1 MSKMHKSKRKR
12 GGNTISMKA
21 DLNKDGVLSDYEKA
35 RGMAIQKSK
44 NEILCSAADNL
55 LKNKESILKA
65 NELDIKENK
74 NKLNSATLD
83 RLVLDEKRIESISSG
98 LVEISGLE
106 DPVGKII
113 DKWSRP
119 NGLEI
124 EKTSIPLGVIGVIY
138 ESRPNVSADA
148 AGLCLKSGNALIL
161 RGGSESFNS
170 SSKIVEIINRSYEN
184 FKLHKGVL
192 QYIPTKD
199 RNAVGHLLKM
209 DDFVDVIIPRGGRS
223 LIERV
228 INDSKVHV
236 IRHLDGICHTYI
248 HKSSIAN
255 LSKEVAVNAKM
266 RRPGICG
273 ATETILMDKEI
284 LSTHLP
290 DIIKSLTE
298 MDCEVRGDKHVLD
311 INNSLKLANEEDW
324 YTEYLDKIV
333 SIKTIFNGVEEA
345 VNHINLYG
353 SGHTDAILS
362 EDEDAVNFFLNNVD
376 SGIVMH
382 NTSTQFA
389 DGGEFGM
396 GAEIGISTSKV
407 HARGPVGVAQL
418 TSFKYKVKGSG
429 QIRP

>member
-1 MSKMHKSKRKR
+1 MSVEKLEKNILQIGRQAKEASRYVSQLSTNFK
-12 GGNTISMKA
+12 
-21 DLNKDGVLSDYEKA
+21 NK
-35 RGMAIQKSK
+35 
-44 NEILCSAADNL
+44 ILCSAAENL
-55 LKNKESILKA
+55 LKNKDIILKA

-74 NKLNSATLD
+74 DKLNSATLD
-83 RLVLDEKRIESISSG
+83 RLILDEKRIESISNG
-98 LVEISGLE
+98 LEEISKLE

-113 DKWSRP
+113 ENWSRP
-119 NGLEI
+119 NGLKI
-124 EKTSIPLGVIGVIY
+124 EKISIPLGVIGVIY

-148 AGLCLKSGNALIL
+148 AGLCLKSGNAIIL
-161 RGGSESFNS
+161 RGGSESFHS

-184 FKLHKGVL
+184 FKLPAGVL

-199 RNAVGHLLKM
+199 RSAVGHLLKM
-209 DDFVDVIIPRGGRS
+209 DNFVDVIIPRGGRS

-228 INDSKVHV
+228 INESKVHV

-248 HKSSIAN
+248 HKSSIAS
-255 LSKEVAVNAKM
+255 LSQEVVINAKM

-273 ATETILMDKEI
+273 ATETILIDKEV

-298 MDCEVRGDKHVLD
+298 MNCEVRGDEHVLG

-324 YTEYLDKIV
+324 HTEYLDKIV
-333 SIKTIFNGVEEA
+333 SIKTIFKGVEEA

-362 EDEDAVNFFLNNVD
+362 EDEEAVNYFLNNVD

>member
-1 MSKMHKSKRKR
+1 MNVENLEQNILQIGKQAKEASRYVSQ
-12 GGNTISMKA
+12 
-21 DLNKDGVLSDYEKA
+21 LST
-35 RGMAIQKSK
+35 KSK
-44 NEILCSAADNL
+44 NDILCAAAQNL
-55 LKNKESILKA
+55 SKNKDSILKA
-65 NELDIKENK
+65 NEKDIKENK
-74 NKLNSATLD
+74 DKLNSATLD
-83 RLVLDEKRIESISSG
+83 RLILDEERIESISNG
-98 LVEISGLE
+98 LVEISRLE

-113 DKWSRP
+113 EKWSRP
-119 NGLEI
+119 NGLKI
-124 EKTSIPLGVIGVIY
+124 EKISIPLGVIGVIY

-170 SSKIVEIINRSYEN
+170 SSKIVEIINHSYEK
-184 FKLHKGVL
+184 FKLPTGVL

-199 RNAVGHLLKM
+199 RNAVGHLLRM

-228 INDSKVHV
+228 INESKVHV

-248 HKSSIAN
+248 HKTSIVN

-273 ATETILMDKEI
+273 ATETILIDKEI

-290 DIIKSLTE
+290 EIIKSLNE
-298 MDCEVRGDKHVLD
+298 MNCEIRGDKHVLD
-311 INNSLKLANEEDW
+311 LDNSLKLANDKDW
-324 YTEYLDKIV
+324 HTEYLDKIV
-333 SIKTIFNGVEEA
+333 SIKTIFKGVEEA

-362 EDEDAVNFFLNNVD
+362 EDEGVVNFFLNNVD

>member
-1 MSKMHKSKRKR
+1 MNIENLEKNILQIGRQAKEASRYISQL
-12 GGNTISMKA
+12 NTS
-21 DLNKDGVLSDYEKA
+21 
-35 RGMAIQKSK
+35 SK
-44 NEILCSAADNL
+44 NDILCSAAENL
-55 LKNKESILKA
+55 LKNKDLILKA

-74 NKLNSATLD
+74 DKLNSATLD
-83 RLVLDEKRIESISSG
+83 RLILDEKRIESISNG
-98 LVEISGLE
+98 LEEISKLE

-113 DKWSRP
+113 ENWSRP
-119 NGLEI
+119 NGLKI
-124 EKTSIPLGVIGVIY
+124 EKISIPLGVIGVIY

-161 RGGSESFNS
+161 RGGSESFHS
-170 SSKIVEIINRSYEN
+170 SSKIVEIINHSYEN
-184 FKLHKGVL
+184 FKLPAGIL

-209 DDFVDVIIPRGGRS
+209 DNYVDVIIPRGGRS

-228 INDSKVHV
+228 INESKVHV

-255 LSKEVAVNAKM
+255 LSKDVAVNAKM

-273 ATETILMDKEI
+273 ATETILIDKEV

-290 DIIKSLTE
+290 EIIKSLTE
-298 MDCEVRGDKHVLD
+298 MNCEVRGDKHVLA

-324 YTEYLDKIV
+324 RTEYLDKIV
-333 SIKTIFNGVEEA
+333 SIKTIFKGVEEA

-362 EDEDAVNFFLNNVD
+362 EDEEAVHYFLNNVD

-418 TSFKYKVKGSG
+418 TSFKYKVMGSG

>member
-1 MSKMHKSKRKR
+1 MRYFVQLLK
-12 GGNTISMKA
+12 I
-21 DLNKDGVLSDYEKA
+21 
-35 RGMAIQKSK
+35 
-44 NEILCSAADNL
+44 L
-55 LKNKESILKA
+55 LKNKDSILKA

-74 NKLNSATLD
+74 DKLNSATLD
-83 RLVLDEKRIESISSG
+83 RLILDEKRIESISNG
-98 LVEISGLE
+98 LVEISKLE

-113 DKWSRP
+113 EKWSRP

-124 EKTSIPLGVIGVIY
+124 EKISIPLGVIGVIY

-184 FKLHKGVL
+184 FKLPKGVL

-199 RNAVGHLLKM
+199 RNAVGHLLTM
-209 DDFVDVIIPRGGRS
+209 DNFVDVIIPRGGRS

-228 INDSKVHV
+228 INESKVHV

-273 ATETILMDKEI
+273 ATETILIDKEV

-298 MDCEVRGDKHVLD
+298 MNCEVRGDKHVLD

-324 YTEYLDKIV
+324 HTEYLDKIV
-333 SIKTIFNGVEEA
+333 SIKTIFKGVEEA

>member
-1 MSKMHKSKRKR
+1 MLRSTRIVS
-12 GGNTISMKA
+12 
-21 DLNKDGVLSDYEKA
+21 Y
-35 RGMAIQKSK
+35 
-44 NEILCSAADNL
+44 SA
-55 LKNKESILKA
+55 
-65 NELDIKENK
+65 
-74 NKLNSATLD
+74 
-83 RLVLDEKRIESISSG
+83 
-98 LVEISGLE
+98 
-106 DPVGKII
+106 
-113 DKWSRP
+113 
-119 NGLEI
+119 
-124 EKTSIPLGVIGVIY
+124 
-138 ESRPNVSADA
+138 
-148 AGLCLKSGNALIL
+148 
-161 RGGSESFNS
+161 FNS
-170 SSKIVEIINRSYEN
+170 SSKIVEIINHSYEN
-184 FKLHKGVL
+184 FKLHKGIL

-273 ATETILMDKEI
+273 ATETILIDKEI

-298 MDCEVRGDKHVLD
+298 MDCEVRGDIHVLD
-311 INNSLKLANEEDW
+311 IYNSLKLANVEVW

>member
-1 MSKMHKSKRKR
+1 MSVEKLEKNILQIGRQAKEASRYVSQLSTNFK
-12 GGNTISMKA
+12 
-21 DLNKDGVLSDYEKA
+21 NK
-35 RGMAIQKSK
+35 
-44 NEILCSAADNL
+44 ILCSAAENL
-55 LKNKESILKA
+55 LKNKDIILKA

-74 NKLNSATLD
+74 DKLNSATLD
-83 RLVLDEKRIESISSG
+83 RLILDEKRIESISNG
-98 LVEISGLE
+98 LEEISKLE

-113 DKWSRP
+113 ENWSRP
-119 NGLEI
+119 NGLKI
-124 EKTSIPLGVIGVIY
+124 EKISIPLGVIGVIY

-148 AGLCLKSGNALIL
+148 AGLCLKSGNAIIL
-161 RGGSESFNS
+161 RGGSESFHS

-184 FKLHKGVL
+184 FKLPAGVL

-199 RNAVGHLLKM
+199 RSAVGHLLKM
-209 DDFVDVIIPRGGRS
+209 DNFVDVIIPRGGRS

-228 INDSKVHV
+228 INESKVHV

-248 HKSSIAN
+248 HKSSIAS
-255 LSKEVAVNAKM
+255 LSQEVVINAKM

-273 ATETILMDKEI
+273 ATETILIDKEV

-298 MDCEVRGDKHVLD
+298 MNCEVRGDEHVLG

-324 YTEYLDKIV
+324 HTEYLDKIV
-333 SIKTIFNGVEEA
+333 SIKTIFKGVEEA

>member
-1 MSKMHKSKRKR
+1 MSVE
-12 GGNTISMKA
+12 N
-21 DLNKDGVLSDYEKA
+21 LEKDILQIGRQAKEASRYVSQLSTS
-35 RGMAIQKSK
+35 SK
-44 NEILCSAADNL
+44 NNILCSAAENL
-55 LKNKESILKA
+55 LKNKDTILKA

-74 NKLNSATLD
+74 DKLNSATLD
-83 RLVLDEKRIESISSG
+83 RLILDEKRIESISNG
-98 LVEISGLE
+98 LEEISKLE

-113 DKWSRP
+113 ENWSRP
-119 NGLEI
+119 NGLKI
-124 EKTSIPLGVIGVIY
+124 EKISIPLGVIGVIY

-148 AGLCLKSGNALIL
+148 AGLSLKSGNALIL
-161 RGGSESFNS
+161 RGGSESFHS

-184 FKLHKGVL
+184 FKLPKGVL

-199 RNAVGHLLKM
+199 RNAVGHLLTM
-209 DDFVDVIIPRGGRS
+209 DNYVDVIIPRGGRS

-228 INDSKVHV
+228 INESKVHV

-248 HKSSIAN
+248 HKSSIPN
-255 LSKEVAVNAKM
+255 LSKDVVINAKM

-273 ATETILMDKEI
+273 ATETILIDKEV

-290 DIIKSLTE
+290 DIIKSFTE
-298 MDCEVRGDKHVLD
+298 MNCEVRGDEHVLG

-324 YTEYLDKIV
+324 HTEYLDKIV
-333 SIKTIFNGVEEA
+333 SIKTILKGVEEA
-345 VNHINLYG
+345 VNHINRYG

>member
-1 MSKMHKSKRKR
+1 MSVEKLEKNILQIGRQAKEASRYVSQLSTNFK
-12 GGNTISMKA
+12 
-21 DLNKDGVLSDYEKA
+21 NK
-35 RGMAIQKSK
+35 
-44 NEILCSAADNL
+44 ILCSAAENL
-55 LKNKESILKA
+55 LKNKDIILKA

-74 NKLNSATLD
+74 DKLNSATLD
-83 RLVLDEKRIESISSG
+83 RLILDEKRIESISNG
-98 LVEISGLE
+98 LEEISKLE

-113 DKWSRP
+113 ENWSRP
-119 NGLEI
+119 NGLKI
-124 EKTSIPLGVIGVIY
+124 EKISIPLGVIGVIY

-148 AGLCLKSGNALIL
+148 AGLCLKSGNAIIL
-161 RGGSESFNS
+161 RGGSESFHS

-184 FKLHKGVL
+184 FKLPAGVL

-199 RNAVGHLLKM
+199 RSAVGHLLKM
-209 DDFVDVIIPRGGRS
+209 DNFVDVIIPRGGRS

-228 INDSKVHV
+228 INESKVHV

-248 HKSSIAN
+248 HKSSIAS
-255 LSKEVAVNAKM
+255 LSQEVVINAKM

-273 ATETILMDKEI
+273 ATETILIDKEV

-298 MDCEVRGDKHVLD
+298 MNCEVRGDEHVLG

-324 YTEYLDKIV
+324 HTEYLDKIV
-333 SIKTIFNGVEEA
+333 SIKTIFKGVEEA
-345 VNHINLYG
+345 VSHINLYG

>member
-1 MSKMHKSKRKR
+1 MSV
-12 GGNTISMKA
+12 GNLEKNILQIGRQAKEASRY
-21 DLNKDGVLSDYEKA
+21 VSQLSTS
-35 RGMAIQKSK
+35 SK
-44 NEILCSAADNL
+44 NNILCSAAENL
-55 LKNKESILKA
+55 LKNKDTILKA

-74 NKLNSATLD
+74 DKLNSATLD
-83 RLVLDEKRIESISSG
+83 RLILDEKRIESISNG
-98 LVEISGLE
+98 LEEISKLE

-113 DKWSRP
+113 ENWSRP
-119 NGLEI
+119 NGLKI
-124 EKTSIPLGVIGVIY
+124 EKISIPLGVIGVIY

-161 RGGSESFNS
+161 RGGSESFHS
-170 SSKIVEIINRSYEN
+170 SSKIVEIINYSYEN
-184 FKLHKGVL
+184 FKLPAGIL

-209 DDFVDVIIPRGGRS
+209 DNYVDVIIPRGGRS

-228 INDSKVHV
+228 INESKVHV

-255 LSKEVAVNAKM
+255 LSKDVSVNAKM

-273 ATETILMDKEI
+273 ATETILIDKEV

-290 DIIKSLTE
+290 EIIKSLTE
-298 MDCEVRGDKHVLD
+298 MNCEVRGDKHVLA

-324 YTEYLDKIV
+324 HTEYLDKIV
-333 SIKTIFNGVEEA
+333 SIKTIFKGVEEA

-362 EDEDAVNFFLNNVD
+362 EDEEAVNYFLNNVD

-418 TSFKYKVKGSG
+418 TSFKYKVMGSG

>member
-1 MSKMHKSKRKR
+1 
-12 GGNTISMKA
+12 
-21 DLNKDGVLSDYEKA
+21 
-35 RGMAIQKSK
+35 
-44 NEILCSAADNL
+44 
-55 LKNKESILKA
+55 
-65 NELDIKENK
+65 
-74 NKLNSATLD
+74 
-83 RLVLDEKRIESISSG
+83 
-98 LVEISGLE
+98 
-106 DPVGKII
+106 
-113 DKWSRP
+113 
-119 NGLEI
+119 
-124 EKTSIPLGVIGVIY
+124 
-138 ESRPNVSADA
+138 
-148 AGLCLKSGNALIL
+148 
-161 RGGSESFNS
+161 
-170 SSKIVEIINRSYEN
+170 
-184 FKLHKGVL
+184 
-192 QYIPTKD
+192 
-199 RNAVGHLLKM
+199 M

-273 ATETILMDKEI
+273 ATETILIDKEI

>member
-1 MSKMHKSKRKR
+1 MNVENLEKNILQIGRQAKEASRYVSQL
-12 GGNTISMKA
+12 NT
-21 DLNKDGVLSDYEKA
+21 
-35 RGMAIQKSK
+35 KSK

-55 LKNKESILKA
+55 LKNKDSILKA
-65 NELDIKENK
+65 NEQDIKVNK
-74 NKLNSATLD
+74 DKLNAATLD
-83 RLVLDEKRIESISSG
+83 RLILDEKRIESISNG
-98 LVEISGLE
+98 LVEISKLE

-113 DKWSRP
+113 EKWSRP

-124 EKTSIPLGVIGVIY
+124 EKISIPLGVIGVIY

-170 SSKIVEIINRSYEN
+170 SSKIVEIINCSYEK
-184 FKLHKGVL
+184 FKLPKGVL

-199 RNAVGHLLKM
+199 RNAVGHLLRM

-228 INDSKVHV
+228 INESKVHV

-273 ATETILMDKEI
+273 ATETILIDKEV

-290 DIIKSLTE
+290 DIIKSLTD
-298 MDCEVRGDKHVLD
+298 MDCEVRGDKHVLN
-311 INNSLKLANEEDW
+311 ISNSLKLANEEDW
-324 YTEYLDKIV
+324 HTEYLDKIV
-333 SIKTIFNGVEEA
+333 SIKTIFKGVEEA
-345 VNHINLYG
+345 VHHINLYG

-362 EDEDAVNFFLNNVD
+362 EDEAAVNFFLNNVD